1 MRFLVPPTQGT
12 GRSPSLSGRGHRQSQ
27 ESHLE
32 SEIKPGQG
40 LKSLEA
46 GKGLVLLTSVCPVTN
61 MKLTALKMSHK
72 RAGKTGMGGEGW
84 GRRKGPRVGSFTS
97 HDPSGHAA
105 TNPHLLGI
113 VHRASISSLRF
124 TVAVDIHRAPSQ
136 KTESHP
142 RT

>member
-32 SEIKPGQG
+32 SEIKPGEG

-46 GKGLVLLTSVCPVTN
+46 GKGLVLPNSVCPVTH

-72 RAGKTGMGGEGW
+72 RAGKKGMGGEGW

-97 HDPSGHAA
+97 HDPFWPRRHKSPPPWDCSQAFNLKPPLYHSGGYSEGSVPEA
-105 TNPHLLGI
+105 
-113 VHRASISSLRF
+113 
-124 TVAVDIHRAPSQ
+124 
-136 KTESHP
+136 
-142 RT
+142 